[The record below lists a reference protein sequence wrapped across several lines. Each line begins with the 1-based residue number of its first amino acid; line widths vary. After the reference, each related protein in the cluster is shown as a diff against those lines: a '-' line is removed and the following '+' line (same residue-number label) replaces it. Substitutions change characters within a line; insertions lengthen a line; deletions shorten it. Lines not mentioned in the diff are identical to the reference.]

1 MIYFDNRATTNPCRA
16 AVQAAARAMEDV
28 FGNPASSHGAG
39 IAARAELKA
48 AREEVA
54 SSLHVTPDEI
64 YFTSGG
70 TMSDNIAVF
79 GGAKKGVGNHAVT
92 TKIEHEAVL
101 LCFEELEKRGFDVT
115 YLTPE
120 SDGNISLSQIEK
132 ALTPETSLVSIMTVN
147 NETGA
152 MLPVDGVKALI
163 NRICPRALFHTDAV
177 QAFGKTELYPDKWGV
192 DLLSVSGHKVHAPK
206 GVGALY
212 IRRGV
217 SLLPHIFGGGQE
229 KNIHSGTENLPGIM
243 GLAAAVREFDI
254 PCKTVSE
261 INAYMRRGI
270 SKLDGAEINSPE
282 DASPYVLNVS
292 FGKIPSEVML
302 NAMAAEGICASAGSA
317 CAANRSGES
326 YVLRAMGRSP
336 KSAIRFSFSRF
347 NTLEEA
353 EKTMDFLNKTVPLL
367 TEIAGR

>member
-1 MIYFDNRATTNPCRA
+1 MLVDIGVEI
-16 AVQAAARAMEDV
+16 VQKHLRGGKRV
-28 FGNPASSHGAG
+28 GAG

-212 IRRGV
+212 IRRG
-217 SLLPHIFGGGQE
+217 
-229 KNIHSGTENLPGIM
+229 
-243 GLAAAVREFDI
+243 AV
-254 PCKTVSE
+254 V
-261 INAYMRRGI
+261 
-270 SKLDGAEINSPE
+270 
-282 DASPYVLNVS
+282 
-292 FGKIPSEVML
+292 
-302 NAMAAEGICASAGSA
+302 
-317 CAANRSGES
+317 
-326 YVLRAMGRSP
+326 
-336 KSAIRFSFSRF
+336 
-347 NTLEEA
+347 
-353 EKTMDFLNKTVPLL
+353 DFLDFRLINFPVFNIADCFVVIGGALL
-367 TEIAGR
+367 FLYILKYSDNDDKRDDKKNEGEMSDGKKDV